1 MILKL
6 IDLQK
11 IIDRF
16 FDDGWTSFWL
26 FDDL

>member
-6 IDLQK
+6 IDLTK

-16 FDDGWTSFWL
+16 FDDVWRVAWP

>member
-1 MILKL
+1 MILKF

-11 IIDRF
+11 IIDHF
-16 FDDGWTSFWL
+16 FDDGWTAFWL